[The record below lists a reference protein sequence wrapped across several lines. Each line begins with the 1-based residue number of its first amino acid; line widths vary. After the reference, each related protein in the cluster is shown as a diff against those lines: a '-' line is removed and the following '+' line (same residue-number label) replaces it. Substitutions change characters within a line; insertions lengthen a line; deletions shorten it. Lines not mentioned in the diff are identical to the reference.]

1 MRDEVRAAGKLML
14 LAVPYAV
21 WVGVA
26 VRPRRKEARPGGAS
40 GMRIVSMTPALTE
53 ICYELGLEE
62 SLVGVTT
69 YCDYPPEAKQKE
81 KIGGFANPDHEKII
95 ALDPDL
101 VLVSPAPGNWD
112 SVRILRNSGAR
123 AEVLWTESVTDVL
136 SAVERVGEMCGVPRS
151 AALLR
156 ARIEEGLASVAQ
168 KVKGR
173 RRPRVILALSPPPR
187 VFLAGGKSFTGE
199 LLEIAGGR
207 NPARASREDFQAYD
221 LEQIASMAP
230 EIIVDA
236 SMGGDAR
243 SLDGWR
249 VLKGV
254 PAVDAGRIHLLRGDA
269 ALRPGPRLARG
280 ALDLARLIH
289 PEAFE

>member
-21 WVGVA
+21 WLAVA
-26 VRPRRKEARPGGAS
+26 VRPRKKEARPGGVS

-112 SVRILRNSGAR
+112 SVIN
-123 AEVLWTESVTDVL
+123 L
-136 SAVERVGEMCGVPRS
+136 STVDDSTGVRYYH
-151 AALLR
+151 
-156 ARIEEGLASVAQ
+156 G
-168 KVKGR
+168 
-173 RRPRVILALSPPPR
+173 
-187 VFLAGGKSFTGE
+187 
-199 LLEIAGGR
+199 
-207 NPARASREDFQAYD
+207 
-221 LEQIASMAP
+221 
-230 EIIVDA
+230 
-236 SMGGDAR
+236 
-243 SLDGWR
+243 
-249 VLKGV
+249 
-254 PAVDAGRIHLLRGDA
+254 
-269 ALRPGPRLARG
+269 
-280 ALDLARLIH
+280 
-289 PEAFE
+289 